1 MLMFTQVVSAQVA
14 RRTENSVPRGTR
26 AESATPAVPA
36 MSVRAQAFY
45 ENTNMT
51 PVESQW
57 SRTIYRELDLTKGP
71 NASLFFPED
80 PIDGQTN
87 LFRLILNLISENHI
101 NAYEYLDD
109 REIFTEKFELN
120 TKDMLDKF
128 YIVYEEK
135 PGKGARSASQYV
147 IDENDVPAG
156 EVMSYYIKEKW
167 EFDQRSAQLV
177 SSVEAICPILH
188 RTGDFGGDV
197 TKYPMFWIKY
207 ENIRPYLSQHLI
219 MSDGVNNT
227 KRFTFEDFFVLR
239 QYDGDIYKT
248 MNLQNKSLMQLY
260 PNEDSLQLARTRIEA
275 ELKGFEE
282 SLWIP
287 TPSMIEAKA
296 TAKKKQTLV
305 ATSVTPDSIP
315 VNIIVEEPVIERSTR
330 RTNPR
335 VVKTKEEK
343 AAEKAEKSSS
353 RAVAAPARSVRRTR

>member
-1 MLMFTQVVSAQVA
+1 
-14 RRTENSVPRGTR
+14 
-26 AESATPAVPA
+26 
-36 MSVRAQAFY
+36 
-45 ENTNMT
+45 
-51 PVESQW
+51 
-57 SRTIYRELDLTKGP
+57 
-71 NASLFFPED
+71 
-80 PIDGQTN
+80 
-87 LFRLILNLISENHI
+87 
-101 NAYEYLDD
+101 
-109 REIFTEKFELN
+109 
-120 TKDMLDKF
+120 
-128 YIVYEEK
+128 
-135 PGKGARSASQYV
+135 
-147 IDENDVPAG
+147 
-156 EVMSYYIKEKW
+156 MSYSIKEKW
-167 EFDQRSAQLV
+167 EFDQRSSQLV